1 MKDRL
6 SNMELLRIVAMF
18 LVLLLHCNYSVIGPV
33 SQSDVISDSMG
44 AFTRILTEQ
53 LCLCCVNI
61 FVLISGWFGIKFTFK
76 GVCSLLFQ
84 VLALVVVVCVAL
96 IPFSPNIPYKDLF
109 KVFYI
114 GSYYWF
120 IPSYL
125 ILFVFSSV
133 LNAFVENTDRALIK
147 RVLLGFFV
155 LEFALGWLF
164 DWDHFGLGYSGISFM
179 GLYLMARFL
188 NKFKDELFITTKCKS
203 WYLGVYLLCSII
215 PATIT
220 FYAIRYMNYGFNQ
233 LSYASPFVIGASV
246 SMLLLFS
253 KFEFE
258 SKFVNWIAASAFSM
272 YLIQLHPMIWPI
284 WTSSMNDLYKFIG
297 GGKYIIFSMLVCVAF
312 GVTCVL
318 IDQIRIKMWNI
329 IKIKI

>member
-1 MKDRL
+1 
-6 SNMELLRIVAMF
+6 MELLRIVAMF

-33 SQSDVISDSMG
+33 SQSEVISDSIG
-44 AFTRILTEQ
+44 SFIRILTEQ

-61 FVLISGWFGIKFTFK
+61 FVLISGWFSIKFTFK
-76 GVCSLLFQ
+76 GVCSLFFQ
-84 VLALVVVVCVAL
+84 VFTLVIAVCVVL
-96 IPFSPNIPYKDLF
+96 IPFSPNIPYKDIF
-109 KVFYI
+109 KVFYM

-125 ILFVFSSV
+125 ILFVFSPV
-133 LNAFVENTDRALIK
+133 LNVFVENTDRVLIE
-147 RVLLGFFV
+147 RVLLGFFF

-164 DWDHFGLGYSGISFM
+164 DWEHFGLGYSGISFM

-188 NKFKDELFITTKCKS
+188 NKFKYKLFITTRCKS
-203 WYLGVYLLCSII
+203 FYLGVYLLCSII

-220 FYAIRYMNYGFNQ
+220 FYTIRYMNYGFNQ
-233 LSYASPFVIGASV
+233 LSYTSPFVIGASV

-258 SKFVNWIAASAFSM
+258 SKFVNWIAASSFSM

-284 WTSSMNDLYKFIG
+284 WTSNMNDLYKSIG
-297 GGKYIIFSMLVCVAF
+297 GGKYLIVSLLSCAVLGGGI
-312 GVTCVL
+312 CVL

-329 IKIKI
+329 IKIKM

>member
-33 SQSDVISDSMG
+33 SQSEVISDSMG
-44 AFTRILTEQ
+44 SFTRILTEQ

-84 VLALVVVVCVAL
+84 VLTLVIVVCVAL

-125 ILFVFSSV
+125 ILFVFSPV

-147 RVLLGFFV
+147 KVLLGFFV

-164 DWDHFGLGYSGISFM
+164 DWEHFGLGYSGISFM

-188 NKFKDELFITTKCKS
+188 NKFKDKLFITTRCNS
-203 WYLGVYLLCSII
+203 WYLRVYLLCSMI

-220 FYAIRYMNYGFNQ
+220 FYTIRYMNYGFNQ

-253 KFEFE
+253 KFEF
-258 SKFVNWIAASAFSM
+258 
-272 YLIQLHPMIWPI
+272 
-284 WTSSMNDLYKFIG
+284 
-297 GGKYIIFSMLVCVAF
+297 
-312 GVTCVL
+312 
-318 IDQIRIKMWNI
+318 
-329 IKIKI
+329 

>member
-1 MKDRL
+1 M
-6 SNMELLRIVAMF
+6 
-18 LVLLLHCNYSVIGPV
+18 
-33 SQSDVISDSMG
+33 SQSEVISDSMG

-61 FVLISGWFGIKFTFK
+61 FILISGWFGIKFTFK
-76 GVCSLLFQ
+76 GVCSLLFR

-96 IPFSPNIPYKDLF
+96 IPFSLNIPYKDLF

-125 ILFVFSSV
+125 ILFVFSPV

-147 RVLLGFFV
+147 RVLWGFFV

-164 DWDHFGLGYSGISFM
+164 DWEHFGLGYSGISFM

-188 NKFKDELFITTKCKS
+188 NKFRDKLFITTRCKS

-220 FYAIRYMNYGFNQ
+220 FYTIRYMNYGFNQ

-284 WTSSMNDLYKFIG
+284 WTSNMNDLYKFTG
-297 GGKYIIFSMLVCVAF
+297 GGKYMIFSVLLCIVF

-318 IDQIRIKMWNI
+318 IDQIRIGMWNI